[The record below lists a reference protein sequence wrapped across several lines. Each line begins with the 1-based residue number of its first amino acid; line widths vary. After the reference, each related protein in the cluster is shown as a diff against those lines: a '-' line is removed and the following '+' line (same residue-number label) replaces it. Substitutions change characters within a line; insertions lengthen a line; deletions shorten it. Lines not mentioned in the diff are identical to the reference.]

1 MVVTGAV
8 VALMLL
14 WCANSGPSQRRYISV
29 AEGTGTHLARADKR
43 IQLSS
48 GVADHRP

>member
-8 VALMLL
+8 VALMS
-14 WCANSGPSQRRYISV
+14 CRARTVVRRTGDISV
-29 AEGTGTHLARADKR
+29 AEGTGADLARADKR

-48 GVADHRP
+48 GVADHQP